1 VGGDLKTSVR
11 IKPNVLG
18 HFELIV
24 ERSNP
29 ELSQTVQTKL
39 SESPDFETA
48 LAEADDHVSK
58 NYGMN
63 ERLYSKGA
71 IWRQAPAS
79 EKQVELLQKL
89 GVPIPPQLSKG
100 QASMM
105 IDLVLGSRRRK

>member
-1 VGGDLKTSVR
+1 VGGDLKTSIR
-11 IKPNVLG
+11 LKPNVLG

-24 ERSNP
+24 ERNHP
-29 ELSQTVQTKL
+29 ELSQTIQTKL

-48 LAEADDHVSK
+48 LAEADNHVRE

-63 ERLYSKGA
+63 ERFYSKGA
-71 IWRQAPAS
+71 MWRQAPAS

-105 IDLVLGSRRRK
+105 IDLVLSRRRK